1 MSVINRGVY
10 TLAKSGSSKLYGDIT
25 LSGGSNVTLTQ
36 SGQDISI
43 AAASG
48 IGGTVGTTD
57 NAIPRAD
64 GTGGSTLQGS
74 TGKINDSGGAEF
86 TTNSATV
93 APLKLTQSDNT
104 LDTPI
109 IDLNGGTNVV
119 NADAYTPGLVGD
131 ISVAGP
137 EHGGIMHVTGYIKVR
152 LNGVD
157 NEGSGGSSGF
167 YGYYIPTMQEECFTG
182 DTLVKTPEGE
192 RRIDSLNIGDTVLSK
207 NLDINEIRPNKIK
220 HFEAHPETKG
230 YIIIN
235 ERLKVTQSHRLWI
248 NDSWKR
254 AHALQIG
261 DYLRNSKN
269 EKVWIFQLDYNEEN
283 CATYNLI
290 MENQRMANYFADDLL
305 VHNKCPFLYYY
316 DEADHEYPWKCQG
329 TFITGHDATKES
341 YTNFFGKKHQ
351 LKLKDFSNVYY
362 IRELEPETSYLYCL
376 KLIADG
382 KELKCLTGCVP
393 APLSQGDIR
402 KVEFEPIPEGTK
414 ELILESEGYY
424 ICD

>member
-86 TTNSATV
+86 TTNSTTV

-119 NADAYTPGLVGD
+119 NAEAYSPGLVGD

-137 EHGGIMHVTGYIKVR
+137 QYGGIMHVTGYIKVR

-207 NLDINEIRPNKIK
+207 NFDINEIRPNKIK
-220 HFEAHPETKG
+220 HFEAHAVTKG

-235 ERLKVTQSHRLWI
+235 ERLKVTQSHRLWA

-254 AHALQIG
+254 AHALEIG

-269 EKVWIFQLDYNEEN
+269 EKVWIFQLDYKEEN
-283 CATYNLI
+283 CPTYNLI

-316 DEADHEYPWKCQG
+316 DETDLQYPWKCQG
-329 TFITGHDATKES
+329 TFITEHEGEENRGVHRLT
-341 YTNFFGKKHQ
+341 
-351 LKLKDFSNVYY
+351 LKNHSNVYY
-362 IRELEPETSYLYCL
+362 IRELEPEKSYI
-376 KLIADG
+376 KSMTLIADG
-382 KELKCLTGCVP
+382 QRLQRISLMPEVIK
-393 APLSQGDIR
+393 QGDII
-402 KVEFEPIPEGTK
+402 KMIFPKIPEGTK

-424 ICD
+424 YYLEK